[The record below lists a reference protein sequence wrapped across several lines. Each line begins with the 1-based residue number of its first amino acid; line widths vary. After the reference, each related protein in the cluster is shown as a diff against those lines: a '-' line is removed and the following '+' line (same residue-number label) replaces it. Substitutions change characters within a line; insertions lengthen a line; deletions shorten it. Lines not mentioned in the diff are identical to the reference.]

1 MLKPIIPTLFLSF
14 LSTIAFSQ
22 EKDPKEEKINNLIQE
37 ISESTCMCVDS
48 VYYNTNLNKSKE
60 KINLKIQECFK
71 SSSHAIVLG
80 LQLLE
85 SSDQLL
91 KETQKAIAQLGE
103 VDKDTTISTNN
114 TININISEQDVQ
126 DAYFQLER
134 KLMYECDVLR
144 DLLNTNDKTS
154 KKSLSKN
161 EKALELYSLGIKASA
176 KEDFETAIKF
186 YKEALEHDKKFAFC
200 WDNLGVCYRRIG
212 KYDEAISA
220 YKASLKINPKG
231 ETPLQNI
238 CYAYLAKGDIEN
250 AINAYKEFGTIYPDN
265 PEPYYG
271 LANIYINSL
280 KEYHK
285 GLEYACQAYLYY
297 VKINSA
303 YKQDAITLIRLA
315 YNGMKELNQEDAF
328 DKILKKYNLE

>member
-1 MLKPIIPTLFLSF
+1 MLKFTIPTVLLSIVSSF
-14 LSTIAFSQ
+14 TFSQ
-22 EKDPKEEKINNLIQE
+22 EKTSKEEKINNLIQE
-37 ISESTCMCVDS
+37 ISESTCKCVDS
-48 VYYNTNLNKSKE
+48 VYYNTNLNKAKE
-60 KINLKIQECFK
+60 KINSDIDGCFK
-71 SSSHAIVLG
+71 SASNTLVFA

-85 SSDQLL
+85 GSEKLL
-91 KETQKAIAQLGE
+91 TESMEAVSKLNEDTR
-103 VDKDTTISTNN
+103 DTTIDNN
-114 TININISEQDVQ
+114 NSINITITDQDVQ

-220 YKASLKINPKG
+220 YKASLKIDPKG

-250 AINAYKEFGTIYPDN
+250 AINAYKEFGTIHPDN